1 LRIIADTNILVRVAT
16 LDDPEQAR
24 VAFDLL
30 RNADVIAV
38 TLPAL
43 CEFAWVLR
51 QGYRWSGREVRRMIR
66 TLIASPTVQVDLQA
80 VEAGLAMLEAGGDF
94 ADGVIAFEGRRL
106 GGEVFASFDRQAIQ
120 LIAEAGGETL
130 LVGSPQS

>member
-16 LDDPEQAR
+16 LDDREQAR
-24 VAFDLL
+24 IAADLL
-30 RNADVIAV
+30 RDADAIAV

-51 QGYRWSGREVRRMIR
+51 QGYRWAGREVHRMIS
-66 TLIASPTVQVDLQA
+66 TLVGGPTVQVDLQA

-106 GGEVFASFDRQAIQ
+106 GGEVFASFDRRAGE
-120 LIAEAGGETL
+120 LIAANGGEIHL
-130 LVGSPQS
+130 LGDSIS